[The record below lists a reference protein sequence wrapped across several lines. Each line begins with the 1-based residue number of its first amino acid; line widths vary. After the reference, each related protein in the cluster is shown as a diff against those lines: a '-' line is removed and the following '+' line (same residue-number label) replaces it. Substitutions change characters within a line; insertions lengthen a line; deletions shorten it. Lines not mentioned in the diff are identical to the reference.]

1 MSLLALLCLIL
12 SGIILIIL
20 LTSWLKVNAFLSL
33 FMVSFFLAI
42 AVLPLQD
49 VVPALKKGFGDTLA
63 SIGLIIV
70 FGAIIGVTLDT
81 TGATVSMANFILGK
95 TGRNRAPLAIS
106 LTGFITGLPIFCD
119 SGFVVLSGLN
129 RSLTRKSNSN
139 PVFMATA
146 LATSLYA
153 VHCLIPP
160 HPGATAA
167 AGILEANIGK
177 LVLLGI
183 LVSIPAAMSGYGW
196 AKLVSHKFKM
206 KTETLPATIDETTQQ
221 VLPSPGKSFLPVLIP
236 LVLITLKSTVNFLI
250 TANSLPVRIIGLLGD
265 PVTALMTGMFLSFR
279 LFPVYNK
286 ESLNRVISA
295 SIEKAGPIIII
306 TAAGGIFGAVI
317 KATGTGEQAGAL
329 LATTG
334 LGLLIPFLIAFIL
347 KTAQGSSTVAIIT
360 TASIVMPMLGSMGY
374 SGETEKLLVMLAMG
388 AGSMMVSHAN
398 DSYFWVI
405 TNFSGIQANDT
416 LKVYSTSTIVMG
428 ITAMACVML
437 LSLVL

>member
-1 MSLLALLCLIL
+1 MSLLTGLSLIL
-12 SGIILIIL
+12 AGIIIIIL

-70 FGAIIGVTLDT
+70 FGTIIGVTLDA
-81 TGATVSMANFILGK
+81 TGATISMANFILQRTGK
-95 TGRNRAPLAIS
+95 NRASLAMS
-106 LTGFITGLPIFCD
+106 VTGFITGLPIFCD

-129 RSLTRKSNSN
+129 HSLTRKSNSN
-139 PVFMATA
+139 PVFMAAA

-167 AGILEANIGK
+167 AGILDANIGK
-177 LVLLGI
+177 LILLGI
-183 LVSIPAAMSGYGW
+183 PVSIPAAMAGYGW
-196 AKLVSHKFKM
+196 ARMASRRFGL
-206 KTETLPATIDETTQQ
+206 KTEMKQETSMETEYRQLP
-221 VLPSPGKSFLPVLIP
+221 PPGKSFLPVLVP
-236 LVLITLKSTVNFLI
+236 LALITLKSLVNFMV
-250 TANSLPVRIIGLLGD
+250 TDNSLPVRIIGLLGD
-265 PVTALMTGMFLSFR
+265 PVIALMTGMFLAFL

-286 ESLNRVISA
+286 ESFNKVLAA
-295 SIEKAGPIIII
+295 SVEKAGPILII

-317 KATGTGEQAGAL
+317 KATGSGEQVGTV
-329 LATTG
+329 LAATG

-360 TASIVMPMLGSMGY
+360 AASIVAPMLSSMGF
-374 SGETEKLLVMLAMG
+374 SGDSDKILVLLAMG

-405 TNFSGIQANDT
+405 TNFSGIQADDT
-416 LKVYSTSTIVMG
+416 LKVYSTATIIMG
-428 ITAMACVML
+428 ITAFAGVL
-437 LSLVL
+437 VLSLVI